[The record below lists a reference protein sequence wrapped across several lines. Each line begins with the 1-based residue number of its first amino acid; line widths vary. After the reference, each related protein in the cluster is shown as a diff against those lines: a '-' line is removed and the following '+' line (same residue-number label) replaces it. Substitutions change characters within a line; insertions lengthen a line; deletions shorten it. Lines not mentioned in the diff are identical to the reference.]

1 MSMSEAIIH
10 VVDDD
15 ASVRHACRYMLE
27 TVGMACRD
35 WPDGRVFLERA
46 DLYAVG
52 VVLLD
57 MRMPHWDGRAVQAH
71 LAQLGSPLS
80 IIVLTGHADV
90 PMVADAFRN
99 GAADF
104 LEKPVLLDTLLPAIG
119 QALARSEQACQR
131 RRLQGL
137 YHALSPRERAV
148 IRGVQAGM
156 TNRDIAAD
164 QGVSVRYVE
173 VQRAQAMEKLGAAH
187 MADLIRILTEIGDP

>member
-1 MSMSEAIIH
+1 
-10 VVDDD
+10 
-15 ASVRHACRYMLE
+15 
-27 TVGMACRD
+27 
-35 WPDGRVFLERA
+35 
-46 DLYAVG
+46 
-52 VVLLD
+52 
-57 MRMPHWDGRAVQAH
+57 
-71 LAQLGSPLS
+71 
-80 IIVLTGHADV
+80 
-90 PMVADAFRN
+90 MVADAFRN

>member
-1 MSMSEAIIH
+1 MNTNDALIH

-27 TVGMACRD
+27 TVGLDCRD
-35 WPDGRVFLERA
+35 WPDGRVFLEQA
-46 DLYAVG
+46 DLYAAG

-71 LAQLGSPLS
+71 LGRLGSPLS
-80 IIVLTGHADV
+80 IIILTGHADV
-90 PMVADAFRN
+90 PMVTDAFRG
-99 GAADF
+99 GAVDF
-104 LEKPVLLDTLLPAIG
+104 LEKPVLLETLLPAIER
-119 QALARSEQACQR
+119 ALARSEQACR
-131 RRLQGL
+131 LRRLQGL

-148 IRGVQAGM
+148 IQGVRTGM
-156 TNRDIAAD
+156 TNREIADA

-187 MADLIRILTEIGDP
+187 MADLIRILTEIGDA